1 MWFPNDEKIMDFSV
15 LSSLFASFLLVGVEN
30 DDFCLRRGKNGEIF
44 FWAPFLEL
52 WRRSCDI
59 VFLFLSCMVVA
70 LLGAN

>member
-44 FWAPFLEL
+44 FLSSIFGALEKKL
-52 WRRSCDI
+52 
-59 VFLFLSCMVVA
+59 
-70 LLGAN
+70 

>member
-44 FWAPFLEL
+44 F
-52 WRRSCDI
+52 
-59 VFLFLSCMVVA
+59 
-70 LLGAN
+70 